1 MNTRCCRVVTGAG
14 CLCVGELPPVSDIA
28 IIGMGPWGLCALE
41 RVLAGCRSMNGK
53 SPLVTVHV
61 VEPGTPGPGV
71 YAVDEPDYLAL
82 NTPCGQHSMSPYP
95 DQPALT
101 GSQGGFYEWVQARGY
116 RWVGDRCRID
126 RSGREIGPHDF
137 LPRRLMG
144 EYLAWFYGSL
154 VDSAPHSAR
163 VVHHRTGA
171 VDVVPAAGGGEQ
183 VRLADGGA
191 IEVDHVILT
200 TGHTVDRSALGPL
213 GDSVLKPYPV
223 TSYVDEVGDGE
234 LVAVAGMGLVALD
247 VIVALTVGR
256 GGTFV
261 GEDRLRYRPSGREPV
276 LSLFSRSGFPYC
288 AKSIGTHDPTGEYVP
303 FICTPERV
311 AALRA
316 GRNGTSAGID
326 ARRDLL
332 PLVFGEMQARYY
344 TQSARLRHGQAAAA
358 ETRQCLAR
366 SWEAGRFSDALER
379 CAERYGAFDVERH
392 FFAGRDERFLSSKDY
407 ENQVYATVDSDLA
420 EAMVPA
426 GMSPVKAAYEVLRVL
441 RDTMRAAVEFRG
453 LTLESYQD
461 FQANIRTRVTRMVA
475 GPPAFR
481 SQQLLALMDAG
492 VVRVPFGP
500 SPSVRREGDRFVVSS
515 QNLARPYTETVDRL
529 IEGHLDDPSL
539 EHSGSPLLQ
548 SLGRRGRLR
557 PLHYGDT
564 AVGSVDL
571 SEDFHPVN
579 DAGEAESRLW
589 VLGALTEGV
598 RYFTHYIPSP
608 KSRIRAFVDA
618 EVCAGQIL
626 GAAS

>member
-1 MNTRCCRVVTGAG
+1 
-14 CLCVGELPPVSDIA
+14 
-28 IIGMGPWGLCALE
+28 
-41 RVLAGCRSMNGK
+41 MNGK

-61 VEPGTPGPGV
+61 IEPGTPGPGV
-71 YAVDEPDYLAL
+71 FAVDEPDYLAL

-95 DQPALT
+95 DQPALA
-101 GSQGGFYEWVQARGY
+101 GSNGGFFEWVQARGY

-144 EYLAWFYGSL
+144 EYLAWFYATL
-154 VDSAPHSAR
+154 VEDAPRSVR

-171 VDVVPAAGGGEQ
+171 VDVAPTTGGGEQ
-183 VRLADGGA
+183 VRLADGTA
-191 IEVDHVILT
+191 LDVDHVILT
-200 TGHTVDRSALGPL
+200 TGHTIDRTASGPR

-223 TSYVDEVGDGE
+223 TSYVDEVGEGE
-234 LVAVAGMGLVALD
+234 LVTVAGLGLVALD
-247 VIVALTVGR
+247 VIIALTVGR
-256 GGTFV
+256 GGSFV
-261 GEDRLRYRPSGREPV
+261 GEGRLRYRPSGREPV
-276 LSLFSRSGFPYC
+276 LSLFSRSGYPYC

-311 AALRA
+311 ATLRA
-316 GRNGTSAGID
+316 GGSDGASAGID
-326 ARRDLL
+326 VRRDLL

-344 TQSARLRHGQAAAA
+344 TQSARIRHGAPAEA

-366 SWEAGRFSDALER
+366 SWEAGCFSAALER
-379 CAERYGAFDVERH
+379 CAERYGDFDVERH

-407 ENQVYATVDSDLA
+407 ENQVYTAVESDLA

-453 LTLESYQD
+453 LTLDSYVD

-500 SPSVRREGDRFVVSS
+500 SPSVRREGGRFVVSS
-515 QNLARPYTETVDRL
+515 EHLARPYAECADRL

-539 EHSGSPLLQ
+539 THSGSPLLQ

-557 PLHYGDT
+557 PLHYGGT
-564 AVGSVDL
+564 PVGSVDL

-579 DAGEAESRLW
+579 EAGDAESRLW

-618 EVCAGQIL
+618 EVCAEQIL